1 MSTKTISSTDA
12 QNHFGRILDDVI
24 QNNTRYIL
32 KRRSSP
38 KAIVLSL
45 SDFQSLIHNHDDQ
58 IKLTRLIREMSPS
71 YELGET
77 IAKE

>member
-1 MSTKTISSTDA
+1 MPTKTISSTDA
-12 QNHFGRILDDVI
+12 QNNFGKILDDVI

-32 KRRSSP
+32 KRHSSP

-45 SDFQSLIHNHDDQ
+45 SDFQSLANNQDEQ
-58 IKLTRLIREMSPS
+58 LKLTRLISEMSPS

-77 IAKE
+77 IQKE

>member
-1 MSTKTISSTDA
+1 MPTKTISSTDA
-12 QNHFGRILDDVI
+12 QNNFGRILDDVI

-45 SDFQSLIHNHDDQ
+45 SDFQNLINDQ
-58 IKLTRLIREMSPS
+58 DERLKLTRLISEVSPS

-77 IAKE
+77 IEKE

>member
-12 QNHFGRILDDVI
+12 QNNFGKILDDVI

-45 SDFQSLIHNHDDQ
+45 SDFQRLVNNVDEQ
-58 IKLTRLIREMSPS
+58 IKLTRLISEMSSS

-77 IAKE
+77 IQME

>member
-1 MSTKTISSTDA
+1 MSTKTISSTDV
-12 QNHFGRILDDVI
+12 QNNFGKILDDVI

-32 KRRSSP
+32 KRHSSP

-45 SDFQSLIHNHDDQ
+45 SDFQSLVNNQDEQ
-58 IKLTRLIREMSPS
+58 LKLTRLISEMSPS

-77 IAKE
+77 IQKE

>member
-12 QNHFGRILDDVI
+12 QNNFGRILDDVI

-38 KAIVLSL
+38 KVIVLSL
-45 SDFQSLIHNHDDQ
+45 HDFQNIINNQDDQ
-58 IKLTRLIREMSPS
+58 KRLTRLINEMSPS
-71 YELGET
+71 YEFGET
-77 IAKE
+77 IEKE

>member
-12 QNHFGRILDDVI
+12 QNNFGKILDDVI

-45 SDFQSLIHNHDDQ
+45 SDFQRLVNNQ
-58 IKLTRLIREMSPS
+58 EEQLKLTQLISEMSSS

-77 IAKE
+77 IRME

>member
-12 QNHFGRILDDVI
+12 QNNFGKILDDVI

-45 SDFQSLIHNHDDQ
+45 SDFQRLVNNQDEQ
-58 IKLTRLIREMSPS
+58 LKLTQLISEMSPS

-77 IAKE
+77 IQVE

>member
-12 QNHFGRILDDVI
+12 QNNFGKILDDVI

-45 SDFQSLIHNHDDQ
+45 SDFQRLVNNVDEQ
-58 IKLTRLIREMSPS
+58 IKLTQLISEMSSS

-77 IAKE
+77 IQVE

>member
-12 QNHFGRILDDVI
+12 QNNFGRILDDVI

-45 SDFQSLIHNHDDQ
+45 SDFQSLIHNQDDQ
-58 IKLTRLIREMSPS
+58 IKLTRLISEMSPS